1 MTSTNHCGGVIGGI
15 TTGMPVVF
23 RVAFKPTASI
33 GIPQKTVSLSR
44 MEETTITIGGRH
56 DPCIAIR
63 ALPCVEALTAIV
75 LADLMLSKDGR
86 F

>member
-1 MTSTNHCGGVIGGI
+1 MTETNHHGGVIGGI
-15 TTGMPVVF
+15 TSGMPIVF

-33 GIPQKTVSLSR
+33 GIEQKTVSLSE
-44 MEETTITIGGRH
+44 MKETVIKIGGRH

-75 LADLMLSKDGR
+75 LADLILERDGR

>member
-1 MTSTNHCGGVIGGI
+1 MTETNHHGGVIGGI
-15 TTGMPVVF
+15 TSGMPIVF

-33 GIPQKTVSLSR
+33 GIEQKTISLSE
-44 MEETTITIGGRH
+44 MKETVIKIGGRH

-75 LADLMLSKDGR
+75 LADLILERDGR

>member
-1 MTSTNHCGGVIGGI
+1 MTETNHCGGVIGGI
-15 TTGMPVVF
+15 TTGMPIVF

-33 GIPQKTVSLSR
+33 GIEQKTVSLSA
-44 MEETTITIGGRH
+44 MEETVIKIGGRH

-63 ALPCVEALTAIV
+63 ALPCVEALTAII
-75 LADLMLSKDGR
+75 LSDLILSKDGR

>member
-1 MTSTNHCGGVIGGI
+1 MTETNHHGGVIGGI
-15 TTGMPVVF
+15 TSGMPIVF

-33 GIPQKTVSLSR
+33 GIEQKTVSLSE
-44 MEETTITIGGRH
+44 MKETVIKIGGRH

-75 LADLMLSKDGR
+75 LADLMLAKDGTL
-86 F
+86 